1 MSIIFSIKHDEYRAD
16 IYNLS
21 KRADITLFE
30 LIPKKK
36 KFDNAKIGGAQSQS
50 AATKV
55 CCPAKFF
62 AYYDTKYLVLCTLPP
77 RTQNG
82 KESCKIMQGSSQIK
96 ISSMPV

>member
-1 MSIIFSIKHDEYRAD
+1 MSTIFGIKHDEYRAD
-16 IYNLS
+16 SYNLS

-30 LIPKKK
+30 LITKKK
-36 KFDNAKIGGAQSQS
+36 KIEKGNMGGRQSQS
-50 AATKV
+50 ANTKV

-62 AYYDTKYLVLCTLPP
+62 TYYETKYLVLFTLPP